1 MKNSQMYLKTVI
13 AVIALFAVGCTD
25 LVTKEVDSQVVKA
38 GSGAAGAADLG
49 GLLLNSYKNL
59 GGFTDQAAVYSLYE
73 HVTDELK
80 PPTRGVDWGD
90 NGVWRTLY
98 QHTWDASHA
107 NILGAWNN
115 LNSNVYRANQVIQ
128 STNPVPSASQLAE
141 ARVLRALNM
150 WFAMDLWG
158 QVPFRNITDGA
169 TVLPK
174 VFSRSEAFDF
184 ILKDLTESLPA
195 LADGAPGNLNEVA
208 TKATAQFLIARMMLN
223 KAVYKSAT
231 PAGPY
236 TFAPA
241 DMDAVIAA
249 VNAIEGYG
257 FALEPRFF
265 DNFSK
270 DGTKERILT
279 VRNDAGTSQNRYYM
293 TLHYDQNPS
302 GWNGF
307 TTLSDFYGKFDSNDK
322 RIGAPSP
329 VGVGSAFYGIKL
341 GFLKGPQVKDDGS
354 PLVDSRTQKV
364 LDFSPD
370 VPLSGAATEKG
381 IRAIKYH
388 PANSGTYIMFRY
400 ADAYLMRIEAQFRKG
415 DVSAA
420 TTGLNNL
427 RAIRG
432 ATPPLTASA
441 ATILDERGRELY
453 WEGIR
458 RTDLIRF
465 EKFTLTHD
473 DKTVSDPNRVL
484 YCLPQLALDSNPN
497 LKQNPGY
504 SGN

>member
-13 AVIALFAVGCTD
+13 AVIALFTVSCTD
-25 LVTKEVDSQVVKA
+25 LVTKEVDSQVVKS
-38 GSGAAGAADLG
+38 GSGAGAAADLG
-49 GLLLNSYKNL
+49 GLLTNSYKDL

-98 QHTWDASHA
+98 QHTWDPSHA

-115 LNSNVYRANQVIQ
+115 LNSNVYRTNQVIQ
-128 STNPVPSASQLAE
+128 STNPVPSAGQLAE
-141 ARVLRALNM
+141 AKVLRALNM

-174 VFSRSEAFDF
+174 VYSRSEAFDF
-184 ILKDLTESLPA
+184 ILKDLQDALPGLDNGSPA
-195 LADGAPGNLNEVA
+195 NVNEKA
-208 TKATAQFLIARMMLN
+208 TKAVAQFLIARMMLN

-236 TFAPA
+236 TFAA
-241 DMDAVIAA
+241 SDMDAVIAA
-249 VNAIEGYG
+249 VDAIDSYG
-257 FALEPRFF
+257 FGLEPNFF
-265 DNFSK
+265 DNFNK
-270 DGTKERILT
+270 TGTKERLLT
-279 VRNDAGTSQNRYYM
+279 VRGDAGTSQNRYYM

-307 TTLSDFYGKFDSNDK
+307 TTLADFYGKFDAADK

-364 LDFSPD
+364 LDFSSD

-400 ADAYLMRIEAQFRKG
+400 ADAYLMRAEANFRKG
-415 DVSAA
+415 NVAAA
-420 TTGLNNL
+420 TTALTNL
-427 RAIRG
+427 RAVRG
-432 ATPPLTASA
+432 AGALTA
-441 ATILDERGRELY
+441 TLDNILDERGRELY
-453 WEGIR
+453 WEGVR
-458 RTDLIRF
+458 RIDLIRF
-465 EKFTLTHD
+465 GKFTATHD

-484 YCLPQLALDSNPN
+484 YCIPQLALDSNPN

-504 SGN
+504 GGN

>member
-1 MKNSQMYLKTVI
+1 MYFKTI
-13 AVIALFAVGCTD
+13 FAVFALFMVGCTD
-25 LVTKEVDSQVVKA
+25 LVTKEVDSQVVKSGGGA
-38 GSGAAGAADLG
+38 GSAADLP

-128 STNPVPSASQLAE
+128 STNPVPSADQLAE
-141 ARVLRALNM
+141 AKVLRALNM

-158 QVPFRNITDGA
+158 QVPFRNITDGP
-169 TVLPK
+169 TVLP
-174 VFSRSEAFDF
+174 VVMDRSAAFDF
-184 ILKDLTESLPA
+184 ILKDLNEA
-195 LADGAPGNLNEVA
+195 LSSTGLTNGSAANLNEKV

-249 VNAIEGYG
+249 VDAIDTQG
-257 FALEPRFF
+257 FGLQPNFF
-265 DNFSK
+265 DNFNTT
-270 DGTKERILT
+270 GTKERILT
-279 VRNDAGTSQNRYYM
+279 VRQDAGTSQNRYFM

-307 TTLSDFYGKFDSNDK
+307 TTLADFYAKFEAADK

-329 VGVGSAFYGIKL
+329 VAVGTAFYGIKL

-354 PLVDSRTQKV
+354 PLIDSRTQKV
-364 LDFSPD
+364 LDFTPD

-400 ADAYLMRIEAQFRKG
+400 ADAYLMRVEANFRKG
-415 DVSAA
+415 NVAAA

-427 RAIRG
+427 RAVRG
-432 ATPPLTASA
+432 ASALPA
-441 ATILDERGRELY
+441 ATLDNILDERGRELY

-458 RTDLIRF
+458 RTDLVRF
-465 EKFTLTHD
+465 GKFTATHD
-473 DKTVSDPNRVL
+473 DKTVADPNRVL
-484 YCLPQLALDSNPN
+484 YCIPQLALDSNPN